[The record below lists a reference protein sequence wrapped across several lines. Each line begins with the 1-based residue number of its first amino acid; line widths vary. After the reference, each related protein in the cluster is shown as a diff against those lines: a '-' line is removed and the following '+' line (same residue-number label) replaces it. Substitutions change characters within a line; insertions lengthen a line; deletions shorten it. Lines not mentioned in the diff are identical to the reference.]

1 MLFHYARNTRCER
14 TGSSARFRPVGPL
27 TAGGALTGL
36 FLVGA
41 LLANVGRAQFP
52 QIRLEPVV
60 TDQIVGPTGIATAGD
75 GSNRLFVTDQRGT
88 IHVIQN
94 GLLQA
99 QPFLDISSRLVP
111 ERAGFDERGLLGLTF
126 HPQFAVPGSA
136 GAGKFYVYYSA
147 PSPDSPG
154 TDANPIDHH
163 SVIAEYRLGAG
174 SSLGDPASERILM
187 TINEPQFNHN
197 AGFIDFGPDGML
209 YIMTGDGGSS
219 NDNNAGHTGGD
230 ASQPSGGL
238 GNAQD
243 LTQLLGKVLRID
255 VNGTDAV
262 GGQYGIP
269 VDNPFVADANAR
281 PEIYA
286 YGLRN
291 PWRGTFD
298 DGPGGTNRLI
308 VADVGQGTVEE
319 INIVE
324 AGGNYGWRIREG
336 NFDFD
341 PTVVPTPPATLID
354 PIAQYAHPGAGNGLP
369 EIGLSITGG
378 VVYRGSQFPELQG
391 KYIFGDWSD
400 NFRTPNGTLL
410 GLSEMA
416 DRSFEMVVLDV
427 AGGNPIGEY
436 ITAFGSDELGE
447 IYVATRTTLAPSALD
462 PVSGLPTGS
471 IYRIA
476 VVPEPATWLPQLIGV
491 AILTGWGRR
500 SAAGLTLR
508 RPQAEADQLV

>member
-1 MLFHYARNTRCER
+1 MLFQNSRSRGGER
-14 TGSSARFRPVGPL
+14 TRSSTTSGP
-27 TAGGALTGL
+27 AGRNAAGRLLTGL
-36 FLVGA
+36 LLVGA
-41 LLANVGRAQFP
+41 LLTNVGQAQFP

-126 HPQFAVPGSA
+126 HPQFDVPGSA

-147 PSPDSPG
+147 PSPAAPG
-154 TDANPIDHH
+154 TDTNPIDHH

-174 SSLGDPASERILM
+174 SLGDPASERILM

-219 NDNNAGHTGGD
+219 NDNNAGHTGGN
-230 ASQPSGGL
+230 ATQPSGGL

-243 LTQLLGKVLRID
+243 LSQLLGKVLRID

-269 VDNPFVADANAR
+269 ADNPFVTDANAR
-281 PEIYA
+281 AEIYA
-286 YGLRN
+286 YGFRN

-341 PTVVPTPPATLID
+341 PTVTPTPPASLID

-378 VVYRGSQFPELQG
+378 MVYRGSEFPELQG

-400 NFRTPNGTLL
+400 SFRTPNGTLL
-410 GLSEMA
+410 GLSEMP
-416 DRSFEMVVLDV
+416 DGSFEMAVLDV
-427 AGGNPIGEY
+427 EGGNPIGEY

-476 VVPEPATWLPQLIGV
+476 VVPEPTTWLLQLVGA
-491 AILTGWGRR
+491 AILTGCCRR
-500 SAAGLTLR
+500 KFAG
-508 RPQAEADQLV
+508 